1 MFDENAHAGAVES
14 YGELARYLIAAM
26 ETLGKE
32 NALQIHEKA
41 FEMQGAGIE
50 TMLRSM
56 HPEVNLEELGKM
68 FEETLNSTGFESESF
83 MEDENTVIIRNTRCP
98 RYDSFKMNGIDD
110 ETIEEYCLRGVSVLD
125 RYFKKVDPSLE
136 FTVPVWDAS
145 NGRCDEKI
153 YRTR

>member
-98 RYDSFKMNGIDD
+98 RYDSF
-110 ETIEEYCLRGVSVLD
+110 
-125 RYFKKVDPSLE
+125 
-136 FTVPVWDAS
+136 
-145 NGRCDEKI
+145 
-153 YRTR
+153 